1 MNLLSKVATL
11 AAMVGMP
18 PPHTYDD
25 ISTGD
30 FWVLLLRF
38 MFEWTPSPPP
48 PPSHPQHHH
57 HRSPLALSLH
67 RLQHKVLGNH
77 VDLSHISPERLAVG
91 DRLDIRNL
99 VDILFHLTTAV
110 YGRRLPMVRRRAPEP
125 TVSSLV
131 EPANTHRNDPRLER
145 MVHSEIEQLVEMMER
160 ALPESGAISPATKRQ
175 LSQRHLRSWR
185 RFRDDYHNERERI
198 DNEIRERH
206 RLIEVEHDE
215 RQRLRLQVYAEER
228 QRDLARQYATRVV
241 NEHRQALTEIRQL
254 HHERQLSQAERER
267 IAAEA
272 HRNYLRDQVALA
284 KERLHR
290 LERQRAA
297 EQREMEEEQRR
308 LKRLARI
315 KP

>member
-18 PPHTYDD
+18 PPLVYAD

-38 MFEWTPSPPP
+38 MFEWTPAQLQTQP
-48 PPSHPQHHH
+48 PQH
-57 HRSPLALSLH
+57 SSLTLALH
-67 RLQHKVLGNH
+67 RLQHDVLGNR
-77 VDLSHISPERLAVG
+77 VDLSHISADRLATG

-99 VDILFHLTTAV
+99 VDILYYLATAV
-110 YGRRLPMVRRRAPEP
+110 YGRRLPVVRRQAPAP
-125 TVSSLV
+125 SHA
-131 EPANTHRNDPRLER
+131 PATTTHRDNHPLEH
-145 MVHSEIEQLVEMMER
+145 MVHREIEQLVQMMER
-160 ALPESGAISPATKRQ
+160 ALPESGPISPHTKHR

-185 RFRDDYHNERERI
+185 RFRDDYHTERERI
-198 DNEIRERH
+198 DRQVREQQ
-206 RLIEVEHDE
+206 RLVDAEQDE
-215 RQRLRLQVYAEER
+215 RQRLRVQVYAEER
-228 QRDLARQYATRVV
+228 HRDLARRYATRVV

-267 IAAEA
+267 TAADA
-272 HRNYLRDQVALA
+272 RRNYLRDQVALA

-297 EQREMEEEQRR
+297 EQREMQEEQRQR
-308 LKRLARI
+308 LTSMKQ
-315 KP
+315 